1 MTGTMEGAR
10 HQRAAELFARTWEH
24 PVPPGV
30 ERPTGRYDLLD
41 PSTGQ
46 VTTSAPDGT
55 AATVDAVVGAASAAA
70 PAWRDLPIL
79 ERSTLLNRLA
89 EAVADHAEDFAIL
102 DATSSGGPYVDMRR
116 DVDTA
121 VRGLRYFAGIGPTL
135 LGETIPAS
143 SNLHFTERVPFGVVA
158 KIVAFNHPF
167 LFSLAKSAAPLMAG
181 NTVVVKPPERAPLS
195 ALLLTQIA
203 AEILPPGVFSLVVG
217 DGPEVPQALVRHPA
231 VRRISFVGSVR
242 TGRMI
247 QEDAARSGVKTVTL
261 ELGGKNA
268 LIAFDDTAPEV
279 IADAAVRGMNYSWA
293 GQSCGS
299 TSRLLVPETI
309 ADEVCALVAA
319 KVDALTLGHALD
331 DATGQGPLI
340 SAEQVDLVDEMVTT
354 ARGEG
359 ARVVAGGHRAEPT
372 SGGFF
377 YAPTVIDHVTPEM
390 EIARTEVFGPVLSIL
405 RWSDPD
411 EAIAL
416 ANSVDYGLTTAVFA
430 RDIQTALR
438 TARRLDAGFVWVNG
452 VSQHF
457 TGVPYGGMKDSG
469 IGRDN
474 AVEELHS
481 YTQTRATTVYL

>member
-1 MTGTMEGAR
+1 MTTSAGAGR
-10 HQRAAELFARTWEH
+10 HQRAAQLFARTWEH
-24 PVPPGV
+24 PVPPGA
-30 ERPTGRYDLLD
+30 ERPGGRYQLVD
-41 PSTGQ
+41 PSTGRE
-46 VTTSAPDGT
+46 TTTAPDGT
-55 AATVDAVVGAASAAA
+55 AATVDAVVTAASDAAR
-70 PAWRDLPIL
+70 AWRDRPIL
-79 ERSTLLNRLA
+79 ERAGLLHRLA
-89 EAVADHAEDFAIL
+89 DAVAEHAEDFAIL
-102 DATSSGGPYVDMRR
+102 DATGSGGPYADMRR

-135 LGETIPAS
+135 LGDTVPAS
-143 SNLHFTERVPFGVVA
+143 PHLHFTERLPYGVVA
-158 KIVAFNHPF
+158 KIVAFNHPL

-195 ALLLTQIA
+195 ALLLAEIA
-203 AEILPPGVFSLVVG
+203 AEILPAGVFAPALG
-217 DGPEVPQALVRHPA
+217 NGPEVPRALVQHPD

-268 LIAFDDTAPEV
+268 LIAFDDTPAEV

-309 ADEVCALVAA
+309 ADEVSELVTTRVNALE
-319 KVDALTLGHALD
+319 LGHALD
-331 DATGQGPLI
+331 DETGQGPLI
-340 SAEQVDLVDEMVTT
+340 SAEQVDRVDALVAS
-354 ARGEG
+354 ARDEG
-359 ARVVAGGHRAEPT
+359 ARVVAGGHRAAAST
-372 SGGFF
+372 GGFF
-377 YAPTVIDHVTPEM
+377 YAPTVIDHVTGEM
-390 EIARTEVFGPVLSIL
+390 TIARTEVFGPVLSIL

-411 EAIAL
+411 QAVAL
-416 ANSVDYGLTTAVFA
+416 ANSVEYGLTAAVYA

-457 TGVPYGGMKDSG
+457 TGVPYGGVKDSG

-474 AVEELHS
+474 AVEELYS
-481 YTQTRATTVYL
+481 YTQTKATTVYL